1 MDQIEK
7 FIGRLEKSLALKLAP
22 VLQDIVAMKLAGYDC
37 KKVKGFEDLFRIRVG
52 KIRVIFRKS
61 TTAGEPI
68 FIEFRG
74 SVYKKLK
81 NR

>member
-7 FIGRLEKSLALKLAP
+7 FIRRLDKKLAYKLAI
-22 VLQDIVAMKLAGYDC
+22 VLQDIVALKLAPYDC

-52 KIRVIFRKS
+52 KIRVIFKKLKS
-61 TTAGEPI
+61 TGTPVY
-68 FIEFRG
+68 IEYRG

-81 NR
+81 K